1 VDIEEKKSLKNPIKE
16 ITAPDSPGF
25 KRKRM
30 CATSRLHF
38 SSRHRHSLAYRLI
51 LLLVLSNYFF
61 LAYNR
66 GRHFFSRQVL
76 VFFL

>member
-1 VDIEEKKSLKNPIKE
+1 VDIEEEKSLKNPIKE

-30 CATSRLHF
+30 CTTSRLHF
-38 SSRHRHSLAYRLI
+38 SSRHSLAYRLI